1 MGVLPLE
8 IYTHFGA
15 CMYTHLAVYPPVPEA
30 QFPRIIIAGNPVSE
44 KNPARQ
50 DTETWPCP
58 SALMM
63 VYLSD
68 PEAKISPLLARGLL
82 RRR

>member
-1 MGVLPLE
+1 MRGFSFRESATPE
-8 IYTHFGA
+8 ISFREFPT
-15 CMYTHLAVYPPVPEA
+15 PEA
-30 QFPRIIIAGNPVSE
+30 QFSRTTFIGSRVSV
-44 KNPARQ
+44 KNPSRQ

-68 PEAKISPLLARGLL
+68 PEAKIRSLLARGLL
-82 RRR
+82 TSR